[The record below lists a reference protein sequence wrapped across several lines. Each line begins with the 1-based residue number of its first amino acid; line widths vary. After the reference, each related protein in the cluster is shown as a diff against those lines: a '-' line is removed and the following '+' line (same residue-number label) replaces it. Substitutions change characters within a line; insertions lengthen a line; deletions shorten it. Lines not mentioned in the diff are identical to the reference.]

1 MSTIHMIWLPCL
13 ASPYIIGKIREID
26 KGIPV
31 FLLTVDTI
39 VAVTLLL
46 AYRIIC
52 RPAKKKLFSPR
63 LKLKRTRRE
72 HPLHILSPACTSPVY
87 VIIHHKHIH
96 VCSGEISLVVIM
108 RLKTVAAS
116 STLTGL
122 RRTHIDNSVCPGTFG
137 KFRKRII
144 AFTAVA
150 ILIRR
155 IQMDNILICVIL
167 CSAPP
172 GICHGM
178 LNIHPRVS
186 G

>member
-1 MSTIHMIWLPCL
+1 MYVL
-13 ASPYIIGKIREID
+13 A
-26 KGIPV
+26 
-31 FLLTVDTI
+31 
-39 VAVTLLL
+39 
-46 AYRIIC
+46 
-52 RPAKKKLFSPR
+52 
-63 LKLKRTRRE
+63 
-72 HPLHILSPACTSPVY
+72 
-87 VIIHHKHIH
+87 
-96 VCSGEISLVVIM
+96 EISLVVIM

-122 RRTHIDNSVCPGTFG
+122 RRPTLTTPFVRGTFG

-172 GICHGM
+172 GN
-178 LNIHPRVS
+178 LPRNAQYSSPGV